1 MDRKHFGIRGA
12 LAALAATTFALAA
25 VPAPA
30 QPGTGPGAGRESA
43 VATDG
48 RDGIH
53 QFGMHLARRL
63 DLNDAQ
69 REAIAKIHEAGR
81 ARDLPLRKELRRLR
95 HEMQGEM
102 MKDAP
107 SEKAVMSL
115 ADRIGDVRTNLQKGR
130 LADRLAVRAQLTAE
144 QRDRLLAMD
153 GDGPGPRG
161 GRHGM
166 RAGGRGRPG
175 PGGPRGDCS
184 GPRGDFGGPRGSR
197 GEGPRWQQDAD

>member
-25 VPAPA
+25 VPVPA
-30 QPGTGPGAGRESA
+30 QPGTGPGAGRETA
-43 VATDG
+43 VDTDG
-48 RDGIH
+48 RDGSCRLV
-53 QFGMHLARRL
+53 MHLARRL
-63 DLNDAQ
+63 DLSDAQ
-69 REAIAKIHEAGR
+69 HEAIARIHAAGR

-130 LADRLAVRAQLTAE
+130 LADRLAVRAQSVAAAAGRGTAG
-144 QRDRLLAMD
+144 R
-153 GDGPGPRG
+153 GPTAAD
-161 GRHGM
+161 
-166 RAGGRGRPG
+166 RAGISADRAGVGARARA
-175 PGGPRGDCS
+175 
-184 GPRGDFGGPRGSR
+184 GSR
-197 GEGPRWQQDAD
+197 TRTDARCGRQRQRSRRRPATTS